1 VRYHPA
7 DNRCRDE
14 LRIGPDIGHGAQVS
28 GLALFTEPQMEAF
41 RWTSTPSWTEPG
53 PGSVP

>member
-1 VRYHPA
+1 MRYHPA